1 MCDLLLLE
9 YGRRIYFSDHD
20 LVVRVVNINLAI
32 SLGAHMRVWQIKR
45 ELYVL
50 KPRFFPQL
58 VTSTVQI
65 NNYVKGRL
73 HPVWDD
79 RL

>member
-9 YGRRIYFSDHD
+9 CGRTIYLSDHD
-20 LVVRVVNINLAI
+20 LVVRIVNINLAI
-32 SLGAHMRVWQIKR
+32 SLGAHMPVWQIKR
-45 ELYVL
+45 KLSLL
-50 KPRFFPQL
+50 KPSIFPQI

-73 HPVWDD
+73 RPIWDD

>member
-9 YGRRIYFSDHD
+9 YGGKIYFSDHD

-32 SLGAHMRVWQIKR
+32 SIGAHMPVWQIKR

-50 KPRFFPQL
+50 KPRFFPQI
-58 VTSTVQI
+58 VTGTVQI
-65 NNYVKGRL
+65 NNYVRKRETSSCLG
-73 HPVWDD
+73 
-79 RL
+79 